1 MLSSQIDILASL
13 ISGYVTHT
21 LARYYIDKLG
31 ISWQLRLPVPGM
43 KSLKFLLKPARL
55 TAVEVKLAVEPPA
68 GDQIGLI
75 VAKLHHT
82 AAAEQHQRNYKRQ
95 LAEATRK

>member
-31 ISWQLRLPVPGM
+31 VSWQLRLTVPGM
-43 KSLKFLLKPARL
+43 KALQFLLQPARL
-55 TAVEVKLAVEPPA
+55 TAIEVKLAVEPPA
-68 GDQIGLI
+68 SD
-75 VAKLHHT
+75 
-82 AAAEQHQRNYKRQ
+82 
-95 LAEATRK
+95 